1 MSVVRDLVEGIG
13 GVEVEH
19 VTAREAE
26 HGPLPGGGPGSP
38 ARVVAPVA
46 R

>member
-1 MSVVRDLVEGIG
+1 MSVLRDLVEGIG

-19 VTAREAE
+19 VTAWEAE
-26 HGPLPGGGPGSP
+26 RGPLPDGGPGSP
-38 ARVVAPVA
+38 ARVVAPVE